1 MEPKRSVYR
10 WTTRL
15 IATLLLLVIGLA
27 VAVWVLRPSLS
38 EETVRQV
45 VVSTIQREA
54 PASFYITGYLDLTT
68 AVTVKSEKRLFPDAL
83 GGLDLGTTQ
92 ATVRMPGRVSYGFD
106 VGGLRPEAIR
116 VRPDGVVEVVV
127 PELSVY
133 AVEPDL
139 EAMEV
144 ETSVGWARMQGSS
157 GRRVEQL
164 AIRRVREAMREQ
176 ALDHVARAGEPRLN
190 TATALEQLL
199 APVLQAAGLENPRFR
214 FQVGP
219 EVVMEPTG

>member
-1 MEPKRSVYR
+1 MAAV
-10 WTTRL
+10 
-15 IATLLLLVIGLA
+15 LLLALSFGIGTWLM
-27 VAVWVLRPSLS
+27 RPKLS

-54 PASFYITGYLDLTT
+54 PASFYVTGYVDLTT
-68 AVTVKSEKRLFPDAL
+68 AITVKSTKRLFPDAL

-92 ATVRMPGRVSYGFD
+92 TTVRVPGRISYGFD
-106 VGGLRPEAIR
+106 VTQIRPEAIQLG
-116 VRPDGVVEVVV
+116 PDGTVEVTL

-144 ETSVGWARMQGSS
+144 ETSVGWARMSWSS
-157 GRRVEQL
+157 GRRVEQQ

-176 ALDHVARAGEPRLN
+176 GRAHVERATEPRVN
-190 TATALEQLL
+190 TAMALEQLL
-199 APVLQAAGLENPRFR
+199 TPVLHAAGVPDPHFR
-214 FQVGP
+214 FKVGP
-219 EVVMEPTG
+219 EMVMEPDGL